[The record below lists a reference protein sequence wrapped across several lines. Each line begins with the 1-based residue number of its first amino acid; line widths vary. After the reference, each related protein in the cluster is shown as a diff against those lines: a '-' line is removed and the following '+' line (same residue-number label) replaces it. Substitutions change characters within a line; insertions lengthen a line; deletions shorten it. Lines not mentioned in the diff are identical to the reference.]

1 MNSGLDSPETV
12 SVADEEYGAAY
23 MSGFSLKH
31 EQACGN
37 SPAAL
42 KAGIIVAANANQ
54 NPPIVRA

>member
-12 SVADEEYGAAY
+12 SVEDEEYGATY
-23 MSGFSLKH
+23 MLEFFLIQ
-31 EQACGN
+31 EQVHGN

-54 NPPIVRA
+54 NPPT